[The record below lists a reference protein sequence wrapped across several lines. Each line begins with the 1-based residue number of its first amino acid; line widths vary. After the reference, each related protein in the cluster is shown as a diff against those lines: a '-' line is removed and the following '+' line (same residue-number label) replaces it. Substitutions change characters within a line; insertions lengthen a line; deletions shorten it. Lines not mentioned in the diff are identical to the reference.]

1 ADVFALG
8 VLLWEA
14 IAGRRLF
21 HGENETET
29 LARVL
34 MCDVPLL
41 ESVAPDAPPALCAIA
56 KRALAYD
63 ASARF
68 GSAREMQEALEAAL
82 RDAGVDV
89 GPREIAA
96 TLAHLLPDRVREH
109 ERWLK
114 EPIADDGA
122 MPVGAV
128 ARAMEPTRVEAR
140 ASR

>member
-89 GPREIAA
+89 GRARSPRRSRICCPTACA
-96 TLAHLLPDRVREH
+96 STNDGSRSRSPTTGRCPSGRWR
-109 ERWLK
+109 ERW
-114 EPIADDGA
+114 
-122 MPVGAV
+122 
-128 ARAMEPTRVEAR
+128 
-140 ASR
+140 SRRGWRRGRRG